1 MIIVNHSESVW
12 ALIATCVAIGSLLGS
27 SSMLT
32 GCFKNQP
39 WSRIH
44 LLCLFLLP
52 LQLIVFS
59 STLPVILLA
68 VCAMLGACSTTI
80 SGIKWDTVTQTN
92 LTSIQLPHFASSDQ
106 MVTNTAIPLG
116 MVLFGVTSHF
126 GISDYGIVLV
136 VITVVLSCWFI
147 RSGESETPQE
157 LSHD

>member
-1 MIIVNHSESVW
+1 
-12 ALIATCVAIGSLLGS
+12 
-27 SSMLT
+27 
-32 GCFKNQP
+32 
-39 WSRIH
+39 
-44 LLCLFLLP
+44 
-52 LQLIVFS
+52 
-59 STLPVILLA
+59 
-68 VCAMLGACSTTI
+68 
-80 SGIKWDTVTQTN
+80 
-92 LTSIQLPHFASSDQ
+92 